1 MPSHMATKT
10 GFRDLLVRIIAIVGL
25 LAVLLLGAWGIIQLA
40 FFLPSFFGNIG
51 SGIGGMFRSEPAK
64 EMLTV
69 SAPMGAKAGEA
80 MTLSWSHNNKEK
92 DADYTYA
99 ISYSCAEGLSMQAPL
114 PNGTSQTVACNTP
127 FNYTNANASV
137 KLTPVFSGTKNAS
150 TTFAVAATKLSS
162 GSVTAQGSTATNIA
176 PTTKAATSSTKPT
189 SSASS
194 GTKPAATYVASGY
207 SRANLYG
214 YPDLRVSI
222 ITNPG
227 VVRSGTRIALQFVI
241 ENVGTNATG
250 QGWGFTALLPYI
262 PAYTYTSVGQQILY
276 PGDKIVYTLG
286 YDAIYQNQS
295 QQYPYGGTLYPNY
308 GTQTVTI
315 TVDPSNLVLETNET
329 NNFAS
334 VNYNVY

>member
-1 MPSHMATKT
+1 MAIKT
-10 GFRDLLVRIIAIVGL
+10 GFRDLLVRIVAIVGL

-40 FFLPSFFGNIG
+40 FFLPTFFGNIG
-51 SGIGGMFRSEPAK
+51 SGIGSVFRSEPAK
-64 EMLTV
+64 EALTV

-80 MTLSWSHNNKEK
+80 LTLSWTHNNKEK

-114 PNGTSQTVACNTP
+114 PSGSAQSVACNTP
-127 FNYTNANASV
+127 FNYTSADASL
-137 KLTPVFSGTKNAS
+137 KLTPVLSGTKNAS
-150 TTFAVAATKLSS
+150 TTFAVTATKLSS
-162 GSVTAQGSTATNIA
+162 GSVTAQGSTATNVSPTAA
-176 PTTKAATSSTKPT
+176 PTTSGTKKPT
-189 SSASS
+189 SSGNKPSS
-194 GTKPAATYVASGY
+194 TYVASGY

-227 VVRSGTRIALQFVI
+227 VVKSGTRVALQFVI

-250 QGWGFTALLPYI
+250 QGWGFTALLPYV
-262 PAYTYTSVGQQILY
+262 PTYTYTSVGQQILY

-295 QQYPYGGTLYPNY
+295 QQYPYGGTIYPNY
-308 GTQTVTI
+308 STQTVTI
-315 TVDPSNLVLETNET
+315 TVDPANMVPETNEA
-329 NNFAS
+329 NNTAS